1 MNVFKKALVALALFA
16 ATFSASAIEV
26 SFDFSVFSSGS
37 SIYPCNA
44 GIKHA
49 NTNEVI
55 CYKRTEPTTTCN
67 PSACVAGE
75 QCDCVCTGTV
85 GRSKVDFFTAEYA
98 NWTDH
103 NESVGSSTK
112 VTVKAKNKPNFI
124 FKNDKDNKAS
134 VKGNYFRKQLTSLS
148 FDLGSETFG
157 AKYFLDVCFR
167 GPQVDYATAGI
178 KTNWVAS
185 SQATI
190 QDMVGYASYAGVAGL
205 EVTSKIVCDYQQAG
219 QPHDVNFVPNNNSFG
234 EEEEYD
240 MIANASLGLSD
251 VASSEVNITG
261 DNKTAPTFCRVRYI
275 FSEGNG
281 LQGREL
287 FRPWKKQAAKVCTKT
302 SIEEP

>member
-1 MNVFKKALVALALFA
+1 MNLFKKALFAVVLLAT
-16 ATFSASAIEV
+16 TFSAQAIEV

-37 SIYPCNA
+37 SIYPCNT

-49 NTNEVI
+49 NTDEVI
-55 CYKRTEPTTTCN
+55 CYKRTEPTTSCN
-67 PSACVAGE
+67 PSACVSGE

-85 GRSKVDFFTAEYA
+85 GRSKVDFLNATYT

-103 NESVGSSTK
+103 NESIGSLSSA
-112 VTVKAKNKPNFI
+112 TVKANNKSNFL
-124 FKNDKDNKAS
+124 FKNERDNKTPA
-134 VKGNYFRKQLTSLS
+134 KGNYFKKQLTSLS
-148 FDLGSETFG
+148 FNLGSETFG

-167 GPQVDYATAGI
+167 GPQIDYATAGI
-178 KTNWVAS
+178 STNWVAK

-205 EVTSKIVCDYQQAG
+205 EVSSKIVCDYQQAG
-219 QPHDVNFVPNNNSFG
+219 EPNDVNYVTNHNSFIG
-234 EEEEYD
+234 EEEYD
-240 MIANASLGLSD
+240 MINNASLVLSD
-251 VASSEVNITG
+251 AASAGVNITG
-261 DNKTAPTFCRVRYI
+261 DNQTAPTFCRVRYT

-281 LQGREL
+281 LTGRAL